1 MRQDQHRKM
10 KRFLR
15 WKIKMG
21 VGVFNSIRSS
31 GRASTL
37 ADFIKW
43 RVNLSIKLHNWL
55 YDDEPIQLIA

>member
-1 MRQDQHRKM
+1 M
-10 KRFLR
+10 KRLLK

-21 VGVFNSIRSS
+21 VGIYNSIRSY

-55 YDDEPIQLIA
+55 YDDEPIPLIA

>member
-1 MRQDQHRKM
+1 
-10 KRFLR
+10 
-15 WKIKMG
+15 MG
-21 VGVFNSIRSS
+21 VGVFSSIRSS